1 MNPAIFLDR
10 DGVIN
15 FSKILRGKPYAPN
28 YYKNFK
34 IFSNTE
40 KCLNKI
46 KNMGFLTIVITNQ
59 PDIGNKKTSYLE
71 INKMHDKLYSLKTID
86 KIYVCPHS
94 QSENCV
100 CRKPSPYFFFLA
112 KDEFNIDMKKSWM
125 IGDRYTDIQAGNAA
139 GLKTIFI
146 DRIYK
151 ESLFKKISCKKVNS
165 LIEAVKYIENY
176 YINDGSK
183 C

>member
-15 FSKILRGKPYAPN
+15 FTKIIRGKPYAPK
-28 YYKNFK
+28 YYKDFR

-40 KCLNKI
+40 KCLNSI
-46 KNMGFLTIVITNQ
+46 KQMGFLAIVITNQ
-59 PDIGNKKTSYLE
+59 PDIGNKKTSHLE
-71 INKMHDKLYSLKTID
+71 VKKMHDKLYSLKTID

-94 QSENCV
+94 QLENCV
-100 CRKPSPYFFFLA
+100 CRKPSPYLFFSA
-112 KDEFNIDMKKSWM
+112 KKEFNIDMKKSWM
-125 IGDRYTDIQAGNAA
+125 IGDRYTDIQAGNVA

-146 DRIYK
+146 DRKYK
-151 ESLFKKISCKKVNS
+151 ETLNKQISCKKVNS
-165 LIEAVKYIENY
+165 LIEAINYIKNY
-176 YINDGSK
+176 CKNDRSK